1 MKQHY
6 RPQRKNICELDF
18 WVNCPFNS
26 QSVYYTYLVWK
37 GTVCRILMLLW
48 IIFILSILVPRA
60 FGLYRLM
67 LSYWLSFLGLQLN
80 TTKAGFY
87 IYISWLKNTS
97 SAVLTRPNMTH
108 FSKIIL
114 TVNKYWSHAVFATV
128 LASPT
133 NSKPQSRKIFRL
145 RL

>member
-1 MKQHY
+1 MQ
-6 RPQRKNICELDF
+6 N
-18 WVNCPFNS
+18 FN
-26 QSVYYTYLVWK
+26 VVMDY
-37 GTVCRILMLLW
+37 I
-48 IIFILSILVPRA
+48 ILSILVPRA

-114 TVNKYWSHAVFATV
+114 TVNKY
-128 LASPT
+128 
-133 NSKPQSRKIFRL
+133 
-145 RL
+145 